1 MNFKTLRAKILYG
14 FIIVLIM
21 IIVQG
26 GYSIF
31 NNIKMSNNIEYMI
44 KTELELSIYDQHLA
58 NSVSSRIAAAR
69 GYVLS
74 GDTVNKELFYEY
86 VEQSL
91 SNEEAVRKIINAE
104 KLANSKEFE
113 DLSARTRAWRE
124 QIENNVFSVYD
135 SGNKERAATNIVGL
149 AAEAR
154 GIQLGFEQL
163 ASSREDSVRATGAE
177 VMKEMQF
184 SNTVNIIAIIIVII
198 VAISI
203 AFYSASSISRPVKRI
218 SERVQRIAEGDIS
231 DEALKVHGRDEIA
244 QLTIAANALS
254 EKLNGMMRQIQEI
267 SNQVVSHSEELL
279 QSAVEVREGTE
290 QVALTMNEIAEG
302 TEAQASNASDLS
314 SHMGDFVTNA
324 KEASSNGEDAQQY
337 SNNVLNLTSTGRTL
351 MEASTMQ
358 MSKIDD
364 IVHDAVVKVEGLNNK
379 TQAISQLVLVINDI
393 ANQTNLLALNA
404 AIEAARAGE
413 QGKGFAVVADEVRKL
428 AEQVS
433 VSVVDISQIVE
444 EIVEE
449 TDTVTDSLK
458 SSYSE
463 VQNGTEQITETNRT
477 FNEIESAI
485 SAMAENISTVSQ
497 NLSQI
502 VENSANID
510 KAVDEIAAVAE
521 ESAAG
526 IEQTSATMQQTAAT
540 MEEVSN
546 SSNELSKIAEELNN
560 HIQQF
565 KL

>member
-254 EKLNGMMRQIQEI
+254 EKLNGMMRQIQDI